1 MGFAGEQMEHLPVID
16 ILDPS
21 PDVASQ
27 LLQAAS
33 KWGFVYI
40 KSVGLD
46 LESGHLDHTFD
57 LAREA
62 SPKFERELANAG
74 QSRRFFKS
82 PVEEKAKYRI
92 GPDVCRPA
100 SAPRSTAI
108 LNVPLTG
115 SRMVLPS
122 RGNLRQGRPE
132 GSPPS
137 RYFE

>member
-1 MGFAGEQMEHLPVID
+1 MGSEGEQMEHLPVID

-46 LESGHLDHTFD
+46 LESRHLDHTFD
-57 LAREA
+57 LARET
-62 SPKFERELANAG
+62 PRRFESELANAG

-82 PVEEKAKYRI
+82 PVKEKAKYKI
-92 GPDVCRPA
+92 GPDV
-100 SAPRSTAI
+100 
-108 LNVPLTG
+108 
-115 SRMVLPS
+115 
-122 RGNLRQGRPE
+122 
-132 GSPPS
+132 
-137 RYFE
+137 